1 MTNRDKPIEGSVCM
15 VTGATSGIGN
25 ATARRLAQQGAT
37 VVVVGRNMEKS
48 AATVRQIERQTG
60 NSSVEFMLADLS
72 SQHDIR
78 QLAEGFKRR
87 YRRLDVLVNN
97 AGAMMFSRQES
108 VDGIEMTLALNHLSY
123 FLLTNLLLETLKS
136 GAPSRIINVSSS
148 AHHRAEID
156 FEDLQNLKRY
166 GGFQTYARSKLENLL
181 FTYELAERL
190 EGTGVTVNALH
201 PGLVATNLMANNGA
215 IGRVMKVLLG
225 LRGMSVEEGA
235 QTSIYLASSPEVE
248 GITGQYFVK
257 QKAVQSSQAS
267 YDKSTASRLWRVSA
281 ELTGLPV
288 DNVPW

>member
-37 VVVVGRNMEKS
+37 VVVVGRSMEKS

-156 FEDLQNLKRY
+156 FEDLENLKRY

-181 FTYELAERL
+181 FTYELAKRL
-190 EGTGVTVNALH
+190 EGTGVSVNALH

-267 YDKSTASRLWRVSA
+267 YDKSAARRLWQVSA

-288 DNVPW
+288 DHVPY